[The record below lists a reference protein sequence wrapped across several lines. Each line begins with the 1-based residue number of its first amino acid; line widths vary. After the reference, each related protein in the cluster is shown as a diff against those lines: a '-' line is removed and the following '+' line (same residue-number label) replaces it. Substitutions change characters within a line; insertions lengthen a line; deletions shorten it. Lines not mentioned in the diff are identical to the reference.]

1 VCQSLEGFCD
11 ELNKDDAVE
20 QVVLFDEALA
30 PSDALAASL
39 DFARLTALRWL
50 PLKVENGR
58 ALVIT
63 SRGDRD
69 TVKSEVLGLLGVA
82 KVDVSWTTDAILT
95 RFLEH
100 AQDLN
105 PGFPVE
111 AGRTILARTRTY
123 LAGRR
128 SQLASYRTLLAKG
141 RTGLA
146 MLRTGLGLVA
156 VSLVLM
162 KIFGHMGLALV
173 PEGML
178 MVFGLVMVVDGLI
191 WYVPA
196 RRLARGGLRAPA
208 APGEAFTVPFATLE
222 DNHVV
227 ISRSAPVPG
236 AQELAR
242 DHDRLSPV
250 MRRRFLALERTELA
264 LERTRLAFFR
274 TIMAK
279 SRTGMALVR
288 TGIALAGIGMAFQR
302 RIHNGSSDILGFGL
316 MAVGIILT
324 AEGLGWYLSGR
335 KSGHLSQSESEKAG
349 EKSAGWDMLF
359 PPADSGAGVEEH
371 YRCVPVIMAGSSPG
385 IWGTTG
391 LALERTLLAE
401 RRNVMAR
408 FRTSHAR
415 SRTGMAYLRTAANFV
430 AVGLGL
436 LLTGPARGMGWT
448 SLECA
453 IVAVGLLLF
462 ADGLYWII
470 PARRERWQLS
480 FCENQM
486 EISVPDYLKPAG
498 EWQTFT
504 LEDGCE

>member
-1 VCQSLEGFCD
+1 VCQSLWGFCD

-20 QVVLFDEALA
+20 QIVLFDEALA
-30 PSDALAASL
+30 PSEALAATF

-58 ALVIT
+58 ARVVT
-63 SRGDRD
+63 SRDDHGA
-69 TVKSEVLGLLGVA
+69 VESEVLGLLGVWGA
-82 KVDVSWTTDAILT
+82 DVSRVTDATLT
-95 RFLEH
+95 RFIEH

-105 PGFPVE
+105 PGFPIE
-111 AGRTILARTRTY
+111 ASRTILARTRTY

-146 MLRTGLGLVA
+146 MLRTGLALVT

-162 KIFGHMGLALV
+162 KIFGFTSLALA

-178 MVFGLVMVVDGLI
+178 MVCGLVMVVDGLI

-208 APGEAFTVPFATLE
+208 APGEAFTIPLATFE
-222 DNHVV
+222 DDHVV
-227 ISRSAPVPG
+227 IRRSAPVPG

-288 TGIALAGIGMAFQR
+288 TGIALAGIGMAFQK

-316 MAVGIILT
+316 MAVGIVLT
-324 AEGLGWYLSGR
+324 AEGLSWYLSGR
-335 KSGHLSQSESEKAG
+335 KSGHMSQSESEKAG
-349 EKSAGWDMLF
+349 EKAAGWDMLF
-359 PPADSGAGVEEH
+359 PPAGIGGAEEH

-453 IVAVGLLLF
+453 IIAVGLLLF

-480 FCENQM
+480 FCESQM

-498 EWQTFT
+498 EWQTFI
-504 LEDGCE
+504 LDDGCE